1 MKVRDVFQT
10 ITEGADLVHE
20 NDSIP
25 RVIRRVSEDF
35 RTRAVFVLNDKEELV
50 GIISV
55 RDLMRVAGA
64 RYLQQDTR
72 TVLPYLTAA
81 TAGDIMQAPY
91 SVSPEDEIQ
100 DALRLAVEH
109 DLKDIPVVEEGK
121 VMGDLN
127 CFEILLNVGF
137 E

>member
-1 MKVRDVFQT
+1 MKVRDVFQS
-10 ITEGADLVHE
+10 ITEGADVVHE

-25 RVIRRVSEDF
+25 RVIQRVSEDYK
-35 RTRAVFVLNDKEELV
+35 TRAVFVLNDAEQLV

-81 TAGDIMQAPY
+81 KAGDIMQTPY
-91 SVSPEDEIQ
+91 SVSSEDEIQ

-127 CFEILLNVGF
+127 CFEILLNIGF